1 MAFAALRVLDP
12 IHRLAELD
20 AFEPPRLLDALRDEA
35 LAAQP
40 TTIDALGAHLDALGA
55 VLDELER
62 FAQKSMHV
70 RLQTLVAD
78 PLPKQLMTLV
88 TSTIVGYANDL
99 PLLRRRILP
108 ALERNDRGS
117 ADAIMTKIEAAA
129 TRALGELATL
139 RAGVLAIVEQV
150 AAARLADATRLAAD
164 PIVPDDERAAWRRA
178 RVDLQQLAQRGGAIT
193 AGRTAERLA
202 LIDTPPEE
210 PRPESTADR
219 FSLLEID

>member
-1 MAFAALRVLDP
+1 MAFAALRMLDP
-12 IHRLAELD
+12 IHHLPELL
-20 AFEPPRLLDALRDEA
+20 AFEPRRLLDALRDEA
-35 LAAQP
+35 LAVQP
-40 TTIDALGAHLDALGA
+40 ATIEALGAHLDDLRA
-55 VLDELER
+55 VFDELER

-70 RLQTLVAD
+70 RMQTLAAD
-78 PLPKQLMTLV
+78 PVPKQLMTLI

-129 TRALGELATL
+129 TRVLGELATL

-150 AAARLADATRLAAD
+150 ATARLVDATRLAAD
-164 PIVPDDERAAWRRA
+164 AVVPDAERAAWRRA
-178 RVDLQQLAQRGGAIT
+178 RVDLQQLAERGVTIT
-193 AGRTAERLA
+193 KGRTAERLA
-202 LIDTPPEE
+202 TIDTPPEE